1 MTTGVAFSPPSE
13 GGRQVVAW
21 CAGCKHYVEATEIGE
36 YCPGGDCPR
45 RLRKR
50 VGFICRICEERPIFF
65 PIADYRAHLDEHR
78 KEYA

>member
-50 VGFICRICEERPIFF
+50 VGFI
-65 PIADYRAHLDEHR
+65 
-78 KEYA
+78 